1 VKTLV
6 IGIGNSV
13 LCDDGVGIRV
23 AAEVAKGLSDP
34 AIDVEE
40 ACHGGLSLVETFLGY
55 DHVVLIDAIQT
66 EGGSPGQVYE
76 LQPDQFSSARHLSS
90 PHQVDFATALELGK
104 ALGLSVPSS
113 IDIIAVEAEDV
124 TSFRDR
130 CTPEVERAIPV
141 AAEMALRKC
150 GRCNVEEEHTAQ
162 GTRDT
167 QRKNGCTGHGA
178 RCMEKTP
185 QAMGCSR
192 EP

>member
-1 VKTLV
+1 MTVKTLV

-23 AAEVAKGLSDP
+23 AAEVGKRISDP
-34 AIDVEE
+34 SITVEE
-40 ACHGGLSLVETFLGY
+40 ACHGGLFLLEAFLGY

-66 EGGSPGQVYE
+66 EGGTPGQVYE
-76 LQPDQFSSARHLSS
+76 LQPEQISSARHLSS
-90 PHQVDFATALELGK
+90 PHHVDFATALELGK
-104 ALGLSVPSS
+104 ALGLSMPSR

-150 GRCNVEEEHTAQ
+150 GRCNVSL
-162 GTRDT
+162 
-167 QRKNGCTGHGA
+167 GA
-178 RCMEKTP
+178 RCS
-185 QAMGCSR
+185 AHGSR
-192 EP
+192 ETGLVARTNELARLWRVCP